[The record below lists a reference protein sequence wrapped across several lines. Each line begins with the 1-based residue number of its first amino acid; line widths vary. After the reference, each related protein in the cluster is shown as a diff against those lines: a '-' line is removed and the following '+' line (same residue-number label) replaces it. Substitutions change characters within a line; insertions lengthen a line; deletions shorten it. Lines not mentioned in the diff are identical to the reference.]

1 MKFHHACTKNL
12 ILEKSGH
19 YVCDKCCLEVK
30 KGGLVLYTCQPRF
43 SVIKCLSINNK
54 VWTESGD
61 YFIGQAYL
69 TEVCN
74 NSRSVHL
81 REQIKEQ
88 KEILGSERESTGENY
103 EGSTLSLASPQTS
116 FEVRL
121 SRIHFSQTNPKGHLR
136 GGYPKAGFVQSL
148 KLLKNSWQFA
158 QQFSR
163 PRKSLENKDKVWK
176 KSGVLFFS
184 KPRQML
190 YSK

>member
-74 NSRSVHL
+74 NSRSIHP
-81 REQIKEQ
+81 REQIKE
-88 KEILGSERESTGENY
+88 
-103 EGSTLSLASPQTS
+103 
-116 FEVRL
+116 
-121 SRIHFSQTNPKGHLR
+121 
-136 GGYPKAGFVQSL
+136 
-148 KLLKNSWQFA
+148 
-158 QQFSR
+158 
-163 PRKSLENKDKVWK
+163 
-176 KSGVLFFS
+176 
-184 KPRQML
+184 
-190 YSK
+190 